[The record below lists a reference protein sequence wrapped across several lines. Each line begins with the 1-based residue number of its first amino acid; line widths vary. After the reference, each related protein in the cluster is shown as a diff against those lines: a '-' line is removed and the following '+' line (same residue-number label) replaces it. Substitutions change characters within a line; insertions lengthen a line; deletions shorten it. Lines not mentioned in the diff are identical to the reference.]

1 MRTKVI
7 AAILFAGTMV
17 FVAPRPVSAAVSVSI
32 DFFHHELSPYGRWV
46 YTSRYGEI
54 WYPTRVRSGW
64 APYVDGE
71 WVYTDCGWTWVSDD
85 AFDAPFHYG
94 TWVWVAGYGW
104 CWEPGYVWGPAWVS
118 WAWTDRY
125 IGWAPLPSSFA
136 ITSAGYYGGAVTV
149 APSQYVFVPTNQFV
163 GTNVSTVR
171 VATAQNTAI
180 LAGAQRAT
188 RFSVSNGLV
197 RAGGPPASLV
207 QRAPG
212 KPVRAVNVSSVSRK
226 VKPTTIA
233 AAGVKSGRRI
243 PIAASVRERAAR
255 AAGLESRGGR
265 APVARTARHAAPS
278 VTRAPRI
285 AAIGRHGE
293 RVTRERAA
301 RIAPRASRV
310 ERAPSRA
317 AIARHAPPRQA
328 VLARHEARPS
338 RESRVFAAGPPARQA
353 HRERI
358 SSAPPPR
365 MIERRHEAPPPA
377 AMREERRTAMNR
389 AAEPQRPARH
399 EAPPPQAFQ
408 PHPGPPPGAMAR
420 PPEHAQPQ
428 PHPGGDKKEKGR

>member
-1 MRTKVI
+1 MKTKTV
-7 AAILFAGTMV
+7 AAILFAGVMA
-17 FVAPRPVSAAVSVSI
+17 FVAPRPVSASVSVSI

-54 WYPTRVRSGW
+54 WYPTHVRSGW

-125 IGWAPLPSSFA
+125 IGWAPLPPSFA
-136 ITSAGYYGGAVTV
+136 ITTAGYYGGAVTV
-149 APSQYVFVPTNQFV
+149 PSSQYVFVPSNQFA

-171 VATAQNTAI
+171 VATAQNSTI

-197 RAGGPPASLV
+197 RAGGPPVSLV
-207 QRAPG
+207 QRASG

-226 VKPTTIA
+226 VRPTTIA
-233 AAGVKSGRRI
+233 AAGVRSGRRI
-243 PIAASVRERAAR
+243 PIAAPVRERAAR
-255 AAGLESRGGR
+255 AARLESKGGR
-265 APVARTARHAAPS
+265 VS
-278 VTRAPRI
+278 APRI
-285 AAIGRHGE
+285 AHRAAPPAMRAPRVAAVGRHGE
-293 RVTRERAA
+293 RLAHERAA
-301 RIAPRASRV
+301 RIAPRAGRV
-310 ERAPSRA
+310 ERAPA
-317 AIARHAPPRQA
+317 HVAIARHAPEKHA
-328 VLARHEARPS
+328 VVARHEVRPS
-338 RESRVFAAGPPARQA
+338 RESRAFAAGPSPRQA
-353 HRERI
+353 HHEKI

-365 MIERRHEAPPPA
+365 MIDRSHEGPPPA

-389 AAEPQRPARH
+389 AAEAPRPARH
-399 EAPPPQAFQ
+399 DGPPPQAF
-408 PHPGPPPGAMAR
+408 HERPGPPPGAMAR

-428 PHPGGDKKEKGR
+428 PHPGGDKKEKGH